1 MEMILILIIAG
12 VIGWVI
18 KITFFHTPAT
28 EKPAKV
34 KRVPVVDTI
43 AEPVPDIPAKKPVFG
58 AFDANKVNADVASGG
73 LESLG
78 CGKGFISPFYDGD

>member
-34 KRVPVVDTI
+34 KRVPVVDTF
-43 AEPVPDIPAKKPVFG
+43 ADPTPDVPSKKFTWG
-58 AFDANKVNADVASGG
+58 SYKEDENTWVNSGTFNP
-73 LESLG
+73 
-78 CGKGFISPFYDGD
+78 GFRYMKDWDED